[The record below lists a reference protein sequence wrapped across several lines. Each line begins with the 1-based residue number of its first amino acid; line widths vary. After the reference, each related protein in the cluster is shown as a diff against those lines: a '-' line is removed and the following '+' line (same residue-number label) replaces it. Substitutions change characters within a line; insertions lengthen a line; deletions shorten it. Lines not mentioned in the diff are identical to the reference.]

1 MDESQDPK
9 PHPHVDTL
17 SKPANEEVAGAHPS
31 ESLSIWF
38 FCGILTLGY
47 GVVLTLTGIAEHFNL
62 LGLHQPNTVLANLQP
77 TLWWGIFLLLFGLFY
92 TVKFRP
98 GKG

>member
-1 MDESQDPK
+1 MDESNDLK
-9 PHPHVDTL
+9 PHPHVESL
-17 SKPANEEVAGAHPS
+17 NKPAVEAPAGRG
-31 ESLSIWF
+31 EKLSIWF

-47 GVVLTLTGIAEHFNL
+47 GIVLFGTGIYEHF
-62 LGLHQPNTVLANLQP
+62 GHQPNTILANLEP
-77 TLWWGIFLLLFGLFY
+77 TLWWGLALLVFGLFY

>member
-17 SKPANEEVAGAHPS
+17 SKPANEAIPVARG
-31 ESLSIWF
+31 ETLSIWF
-38 FCGILTLGY
+38 FVGILTLAY
-47 GVVLTLTGIAEHFNL
+47 GIVLVATGIYEHY
-62 LGLHQPNTVLANLQP
+62 GHQPNTILANLEP
-77 TLWWGIFLLLFGLFY
+77 TFWWGLFMLLFGLFY

-98 GKG
+98 GQA

>member
-9 PHPHVDTL
+9 PHPVIHTHAGTDAIV
-17 SKPANEEVAGAHPS
+17 PAAKG

-47 GVVLTLTGIAEHFNL
+47 GLVLTATGIYEHF
-62 LGLHQPNTVLANLQP
+62 GHQPQTVLAHLEP
-77 TLWWGIFLLLFGLFY
+77 TFWWGLCLLLFGLFY

-98 GKG
+98 GKA

>member
-9 PHPHVDTL
+9 PHPHVHQAT
-17 SKPANEEVAGAHPS
+17 PEAVRG

-47 GVVLTLTGIAEHFNL
+47 GFVLIGQALLEHFHL
-62 LGLHQPNTVLANLQP
+62 LGQHPPATVLANLHP
-77 TLWWGIFLLLFGLFY
+77 TFWWGVCMFLFGAFY
-92 TVKFRP
+92 TLKFRP
-98 GKG
+98 GKV

>member
-1 MDESQDPK
+1 MDETQDPK
-9 PHPHVDTL
+9 PHPVVHANANVPVDDIA
-17 SKPANEEVAGAHPS
+17 PARG

-47 GVVLTLTGIAEHFNL
+47 GIVLLLTGIAEHFHL
-62 LGLHQPNTVLANLQP
+62 FGMAQPATVLANLEP
-77 TLWWGIFLLLFGLFY
+77 TFWWGLCLFLFGLFY

>member
-9 PHPHVDTL
+9 PHPV
-17 SKPANEEVAGAHPS
+17 VQAGEHAPQALPPTARG

-47 GVVLTLTGIAEHFNL
+47 GIVLIAQGITEHF
-62 LGLHQPNTVLANLQP
+62 GHQPNTILANLEP
-77 TLWWGIFLLLFGLFY
+77 TLWWGLCLFLFGLFY
-92 TVKFRP
+92 TLRFRP
-98 GKG
+98 GRG

>member
-1 MDESQDPK
+1 MDESLDPK

-17 SKPANEEVAGAHPS
+17 SKAPNEGLPPAKG

-38 FCGILTLGY
+38 FVGILTLVY
-47 GVVLTLTGIAEHFNL
+47 GVVLLFTGAYEHY
-62 LGLHQPNTVLANLQP
+62 GHQPNTILANLEP
-77 TLWWGIFLLLFGLFY
+77 TFWWGVLLFVFGLFY

-98 GKG
+98 GKA

>member
-1 MDESQDPK
+1 MDESQDLK
-9 PHPHVDTL
+9 PHPHVQSGHAATDAIAPEA
-17 SKPANEEVAGAHPS
+17 KG

-38 FCGILTLGY
+38 FCGILMLAY
-47 GVVLTLTGIAEHFNL
+47 GIVLIGTGIYEHF
-62 LGLHQPNTVLANLQP
+62 GHQPHTVLANLEP
-77 TLWWGIFLLLFGLFY
+77 TFWWGVFLFLFGSFY

>member
-1 MDESQDPK
+1 MDESMDPK
-9 PHPHVDTL
+9 PHPHVESL
-17 SKPANEEVAGAHPS
+17 SKPAHDVPVDAHPS

-47 GVVLTLTGIAEHFNL
+47 GVVLTGQGILERYNL
-62 LGLHQPNTVLANLQP
+62 FGQHQPNTVLANLQP
-77 TLWWGIFLLLFGLFY
+77 TFWWGLFLLAFGLFY
-92 TVKFRP
+92 TIRFRP

>member
-1 MDESQDPK
+1 MDESMDPK
-9 PHPHVDTL
+9 PHPHVESL
-17 SKPANEEVAGAHPS
+17 SKPPHDVPADAHPS

-47 GVVLTLTGIAEHFNL
+47 GIVLSIQGILEWFNL
-62 LGLHQPNTVLANLQP
+62 FGQHQPGTVLAELHP
-77 TLWWGIFLLLFGLFY
+77 TFWWGVLLLLFGLCY